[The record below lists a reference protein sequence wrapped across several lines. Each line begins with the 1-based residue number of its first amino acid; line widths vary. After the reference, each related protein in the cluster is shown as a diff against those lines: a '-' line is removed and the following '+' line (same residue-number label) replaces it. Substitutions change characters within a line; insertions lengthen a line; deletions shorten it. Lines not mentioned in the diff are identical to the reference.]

1 MTGGGP
7 LLKPVSMY
15 SRPPPLL
22 PPLTPCVQG
31 RTQPHFLSPRG
42 ARACFLEAV
51 LTFFLALCSACSWCE
66 ACCRHRASSLCSCL
80 SGCAPRLTLRA
91 AGGRPTSGLCRR
103 CLPASEGKAGKRFE
117 SWHRKKKTTHW
128 KLPLQTVQEG
138 AIWEADSQY
147 VFLPE
152 LEDITT
158 DKAADFRK
166 EPCCTNPLRPS
177 VKPEWHAAPSEARSG
192 RPLGAAAGGE
202 ATGSHA
208 ATGWFQGGRKCPR

>member
-1 MTGGGP
+1 MAPHGCHNTLSALPFLLTDLLPHAGSPHLTGEHLPSEAPGLMTGGGP

-117 SWHRKKKTTHW
+117 SWHRKKKTTH
-128 KLPLQTVQEG
+128 
-138 AIWEADSQY
+138 
-147 VFLPE
+147 
-152 LEDITT
+152 
-158 DKAADFRK
+158 
-166 EPCCTNPLRPS
+166 
-177 VKPEWHAAPSEARSG
+177 
-192 RPLGAAAGGE
+192 
-202 ATGSHA
+202 
-208 ATGWFQGGRKCPR
+208 